1 MGVALKSALCAASM
15 LASLTISASAAAQ
28 EVDYTPPADE
38 MVEAM
43 VIMDSMFPA
52 DTREEMMLGIVETMG
67 KQVAEGMMSGPIF
80 EEPGIRA
87 IMDKFLDNLPNAMR
101 PSISKYLPRMIKAT
115 AIAYTREFTLEE
127 LQDIREFAETP
138 SGQRYFASA
147 QAVMSDPAIAAVN
160 QEFFAEIAEL
170 QTEQGQLLREE
181 LMEFLNANPDVVL
194 RLHDAGVGRE

>member
-43 VIMDSMFPA
+43 AIMDSMFPA

-67 KQVAEGMMSGPIF
+67 RQVAEGMMSGPIF

-115 AIAYTREFTLEE
+115 AIAYTREFTLKE